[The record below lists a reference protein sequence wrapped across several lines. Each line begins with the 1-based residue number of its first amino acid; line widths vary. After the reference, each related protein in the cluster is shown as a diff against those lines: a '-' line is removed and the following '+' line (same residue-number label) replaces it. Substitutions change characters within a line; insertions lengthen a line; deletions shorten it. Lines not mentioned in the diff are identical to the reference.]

1 MESERRHPLLFTL
14 GSNPNLARRTSILA
28 GLPLSRAY
36 AGHYADGESFD
47 KPLEDVAGRDCY
59 LIHSTSRPVNERLMD
74 LLVFIDALVRAQ
86 ARSITAIVP
95 YFGYA
100 RQDRIVESGDPVSGL
115 LVGKM
120 LHAAGLTRLVTVDFH
135 SLKLLN
141 EFPLPH
147 MNLTA
152 EGLFAKRFAS
162 LLKEEGI
169 ASEDVAIV
177 GPDKGSRPRISQFA
191 QNFKGSAIVYAD
203 KSRPRPNQA
212 VVHDIH
218 GDVAGKTCLVFDDMI
233 DTAGTIGE
241 TVKALY
247 AKGAASVH
255 VAATHG
261 IFSGDA
267 QKTLSGIGIRSLF
280 VSDSIEREKPIGE
293 IVSLAPLLANFITK
307 DRR

>member
-1 MESERRHPLLFTL
+1 MESERTHPLLFTL
-14 GSNPNLARRTSILA
+14 GSNPSLARGTSILA
-28 GLPLSRAY
+28 GLPLSKAY

-47 KPLEDVAGRDCY
+47 KPLDDVAGRDCY

-74 LLVFIDALVRAQ
+74 LLVFVDALVRAN

-100 RQDRIVESGDPVSGL
+100 RQDRIVEPGDPVSGL

-120 LHAAGLTRLVTVDFH
+120 LRAAGLTRLVTVDFH
-135 SLKLLN
+135 SLKLLD

-147 MNLTA
+147 VNLTA

-162 LLKEEGI
+162 LLKEEGVT
-169 ASEDVAIV
+169 EGDVAIV
-177 GPDKGSRPRISQFA
+177 GPDKGSLPRISQFA
-191 QNFKGSAIVYAD
+191 QNFKGSAIAFAD

-212 VVHDIH
+212 VVHGIH

-247 AKGAASVH
+247 AKGAAGVH

-261 IFSGDA
+261 IFSGEA

-280 VSDSIEREKPIGE
+280 VSDSIEREKPVGE
-293 IVSLAPLLANFITK
+293 IVSLAPLLADFILK